1 MNFGL
6 KTMKVELFK
15 ILGRTHLAE
24 TEGQRIILGNNCLFS
39 TNVIFRTGDSHSI
52 LDVSTGNRINPA
64 KSITVGDRVW
74 LGNNTTVLKGA
85 VISNDSIVATGSIVT
100 KCFSESN
107 VILAGNPA
115 AVVKKGVRWIA
126 ERM

>member
-1 MNFGL
+1 MN
-6 KTMKVELFK
+6 
-15 ILGRTHLAE
+15 
-24 TEGQRIILGNNCLFS
+24 
-39 TNVIFRTGDSHSI
+39 TGK
-52 LDVSTGNRINPA
+52 RINPA

-100 KCFSESN
+100 KFFSESN

-115 AVVKKGVRWIA
+115 VVVKKGIRWIA